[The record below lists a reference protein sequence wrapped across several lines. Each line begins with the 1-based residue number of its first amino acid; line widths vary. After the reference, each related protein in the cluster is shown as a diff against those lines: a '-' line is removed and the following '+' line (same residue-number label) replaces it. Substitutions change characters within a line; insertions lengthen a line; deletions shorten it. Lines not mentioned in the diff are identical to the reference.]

1 MVVSGAFTGVAGT
14 SMAGA
19 AGGCGSS
26 GLTAVL
32 VSGAGGA
39 AVAFASASGFSGFSG
54 LSDLGDSDFAS
65 VASGFGFDSAGAVLD
80 WRVGDDVGLVALA
93 LGLPGDEVETLP
105 VAIGVRVT
113 CAGRTKIP

>member
-39 AVAFASASGFSGFSG
+39 AVAFASASGFSG

>member
-39 AVAFASASGFSGFSG
+39 AVAFASASG